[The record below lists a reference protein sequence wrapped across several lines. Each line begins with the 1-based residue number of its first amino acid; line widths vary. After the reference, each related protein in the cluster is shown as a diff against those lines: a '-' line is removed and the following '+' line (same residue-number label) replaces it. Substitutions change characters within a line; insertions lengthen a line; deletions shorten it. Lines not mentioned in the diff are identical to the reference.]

1 LHTFS
6 VVTTVANEMVISVQ
20 ERMPAILTPAS
31 EKIWMDKESN
41 ESDLIRVLLPYAA
54 EKMNYY
60 PVSPRI
66 NDSNANVPS
75 LIVPTPP
82 ADQFGNL
89 TLFD

>member
-1 LHTFS
+1 
-6 VVTTVANEMVISVQ
+6 
-20 ERMPAILTPAS
+20 MPAILTKDA
-31 EKIWMDKESN
+31 ERIWLNNESN
-41 ESDLIRVLLPYAA
+41 EADLIGLLVPYPP

-66 NDSNANVPS
+66 NNANTNVPS
-75 LIVPTPP
+75 LIIPTPP